1 MPSMSRGHRLASVT
15 GAAAGRRPGVRS
27 AEAANEHRSD
37 GASRLLAERMGITF
51 ARDELAAAH
60 SLPDLGILVDALR
73 LLRRRGAAAR
83 RQAKSVSAKSL
94 PR

>member
-1 MPSMSRGHRLASVT
+1 
-15 GAAAGRRPGVRS
+15 
-27 AEAANEHRSD
+27 
-37 GASRLLAERMGITF
+37 MGITF